1 MIVIYALILT
11 LLIGEI
17 LIARTVIKL
26 ADQISKL
33 ADAAVESAEA
43 LMKLEHE
50 RKINNGRQS

>member
-17 LIARTVIKL
+17 LIARTVVRL

-33 ADAAVESAEA
+33 ADAAVESAET

-50 RKINNGRQS
+50 RKMSNGK